1 MWSYANVWQ
10 HWWLKASH
18 SPASALSCCFPACKS
33 SLLLSPVKFHNGLA
47 RALSVSPNIM
57 KTWKPSFAAKGN
69 SLLNPGRC
77 WMKSTSLWTVAH
89 LLGVGRAFLL
99 ERLIVQRS
107 GNSLTGVV
115 SKKELIR
122 LSVTTYRK
130 HDKYVRR
137 MVCGTGEYYRRIEL
151 CLPEQLQSGHRPE
164 KVTAAA
170 SWWTPVCQTC
180 GRGSRWCWASR
191 RLGCGSRWQQSL
203 CTSLP
208 TRHWVKVCTVLV
220 TCCQWLTSSPNA
232 WVENAGLVRK
242 PLLLSLKLSIPLG

>member
-137 MVCGTGEYYRRIEL
+137 MICGTGEYYRRIEL

-170 SWWTPVCQTC
+170 SWWTLVARHVDGAAGGAEQAAGWAVAVGDSRACAPRCP
-180 GRGSRWCWASR
+180 RGTGLKSALS
-191 RLGCGSRWQQSL
+191 
-203 CTSLP
+203 SLP
-208 TRHWVKVCTVLV
+208 AVND
-220 TCCQWLTSSPNA
+220 WL
-232 WVENAGLVRK
+232 L
-242 PLLLSLKLSIPLG
+242 PLMLELRMLGW